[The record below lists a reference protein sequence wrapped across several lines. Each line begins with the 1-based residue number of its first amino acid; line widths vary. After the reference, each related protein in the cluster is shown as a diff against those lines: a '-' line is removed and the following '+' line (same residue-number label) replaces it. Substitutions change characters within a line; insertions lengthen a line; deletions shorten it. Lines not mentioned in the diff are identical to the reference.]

1 MISSSVF
8 PVLTLPAVADVL
20 LTILKSFK
28 SSWVAVLTLGAS
40 KEIVTKPKPPSEPKE
55 ILSDCDPLI

>member
-8 PVLTLPAVADVL
+8 PVLTPPAVADVL
-20 LTILKSFK
+20 LTTLKSFK

-40 KEIVTKPKPPSEPKE
+40 KEIVTKPKPPSEPKDR
-55 ILSDCDPLI
+55 LSSNDPFM